1 MFRAFLM
8 QKLQDIAVTVA
19 PPERPDNH
27 ANALPI
33 LHEILYALQRFAHQG
48 ETKCIDLHAIPF
60 GPGDEQAL
68 LLQLGRGEISLTL
81 DSLGKSNVWETGY
94 SGVWII
100 DHRNATG
107 ERIALQIEIGRI
119 PQIVLAQHED
129 IFDAIE
135 QLEKQLKNQ

>member
-8 QKLQDIAVTVA
+8 QKLQDIAVTVT
-19 PPERPDNH
+19 PPESPDKH

-33 LHEILYALQRFAHQG
+33 LHEILYALQHFAHQG
-48 ETKCIDLHAIPF
+48 VTKCIDLRAIPF
-60 GPGDEQAL
+60 GPGDEEAL
-68 LLQLGRGEISLTL
+68 LHQLGCGEISLTL
-81 DSLGKSNVWETGY
+81 DSLGESAIWETGY
-94 SGVWII
+94 SGVWVI

-107 ERIALQIEIGRI
+107 ERIALQIEIGKI

-129 IFDAIE
+129 ILDAIE